1 MEVQP
6 DPRQL
11 SRFLVASA
19 VMIAL
24 FVAASFMVAT
34 IAWLL
39 GGRN

>member
-1 MEVQP
+1 MSDQT

-19 VMIAL
+19 VMVAL
-24 FVAASFMVAT
+24 FAAASFLVVL

-39 GGRN
+39 GGRD